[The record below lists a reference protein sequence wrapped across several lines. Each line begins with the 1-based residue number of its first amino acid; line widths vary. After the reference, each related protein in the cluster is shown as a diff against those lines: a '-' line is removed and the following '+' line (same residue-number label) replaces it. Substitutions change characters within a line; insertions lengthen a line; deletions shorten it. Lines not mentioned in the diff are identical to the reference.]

1 MNKSVLRWTSW
12 RQRWQTNYVKGSFVD
27 DLLSEK
33 EQLDQFRAWWSEYAI
48 YVIGGIVMG
57 AGLLYGVNYYQNTQ
71 LQAQL
76 DASTAYEAL
85 ILHVVDGN
93 LEAAEAVADEIATS
107 YSDTTYVGQ
116 AGLAMARLYMDK
128 NRDQD
133 AANALLAVVEGNAES
148 ELKNV
153 ARLRLARIY
162 LYQDK
167 AQDVLDL
174 LAGEESEAFAAAYGE
189 VLGDAYTALGRIA
202 EAQDAYQKVLLDPL
216 SQGTVDLQLVQW
228 KSLDLPDIQPVAE
241 EEPEVVEP
249 TPATA
254 VESED
259 PNSEEDE

>member
-1 MNKSVLRWTSW
+1 M
-12 RQRWQTNYVKGSFVD
+12 D
-27 DLLSEK
+27 ELLSEK
-33 EQLDQFRAWWSEYAI
+33 EQIDQMRTWWSENGAF
-48 YVIGGIVMG
+48 VVGGIVIG
-57 AGLLYGVNYYQNTQ
+57 AGLLFGINYYQNTR

-85 ILHVVDGN
+85 IVHVVDGK
-93 LEAAEAVADEIATS
+93 LEEAEAVVDEIAMS
-107 YSDTTYVGQ
+107 YGETTYVGQ

-133 AANALLAVVEGNAES
+133 AANALLAVVDSDADN
-148 ELKNV
+148 ELKHV

-167 AQDVLDL
+167 AQEVLDL
-174 LAGEESEAFAAAYGE
+174 LTGEESTAFAAAYGE

-216 SQGTVDLQLVQW
+216 SQGTVDQQLVQW
-228 KSLDLPDIQPVAE
+228 KSLDLPEIQPVSE
-241 EEPEVVEP
+241 GEPEAAEP
-249 TPATA
+249 APLAE

-259 PNSEEDE
+259 SNSEEDE